1 MSSPTSLDS
10 LRRNRQPL
18 LPGELLKGNELPSV
32 IPFNRRIPSTRNL
45 VYTYLACLFPIQVWS
60 VYNLLR
66 EVPAWLRQMTMWDL
80 IGVVSYAESFA
91 LFESVVIFLPFVIL
105 SALLPY
111 RWLRDKFVALT
122 TGIVYV
128 SAVWFILA
136 HVNDVTVRY
145 WGLNQLLPWLGLF
158 LLSEMLCFLLIH
170 YSDKLESMITS
181 FVARVAVLS
190 AVYLFIDFLSLLI
203 VVVRNV

>member
-1 MSSPTSLDS
+1 
-10 LRRNRQPL
+10 
-18 LPGELLKGNELPSV
+18 LKEYELPSA

-66 EVPAWLRQMTMWDL
+66 EVPAWLRQMTVWDL
-80 IGVVSYAESFA
+80 IGVLSYPESFA
-91 LFESVVIFLPFVIL
+91 LLESVVIFLPFVIL
-105 SALLPY
+105 SALLPC

-122 TGIVYV
+122 TGIVYL

-136 HVNDVTVRY
+136 HVNDLTVRY
-145 WGLNQLLPWLGLF
+145 WGLKQLLPWVGMF
-158 LLSEMLCFLLIH
+158 LASQIVCFFLIH
-170 YSDKLESMITS
+170 YSEKLESIIRS

-190 AVYLFIDFLSLLI
+190 TVYLFIDFVNVLI
-203 VVVRNV
+203 LVVRNI